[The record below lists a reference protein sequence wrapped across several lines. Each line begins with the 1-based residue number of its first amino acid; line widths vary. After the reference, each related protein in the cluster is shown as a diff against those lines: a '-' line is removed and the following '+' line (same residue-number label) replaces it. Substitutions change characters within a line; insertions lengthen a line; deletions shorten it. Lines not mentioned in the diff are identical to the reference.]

1 MLTRR
6 ASEDK
11 QPVSDPRVAS
21 LLEAAAAPAEPGPVS
36 GEEAALAAF
45 RASSVRADSWR
56 SRMHTP
62 TRPIKTLAV
71 AAISAGLLLTG
82 GFAAAAAG
90 ALPGAAQET
99 AHDMLASINVV
110 VPGANEHAAGHADTR
125 GRSADAPAGGEA
137 ASADTESDPVP
148 HGQMISNLARST
160 ELEGAEKGKAISEA
174 ARSNG
179 QAGQHGPAQAP
190 EQPAAAGG
198 DDARAPEVGTAAEG
212 DGDQNGDHARV
223 ATPNDGGTG
232 TADDASTDNGGSS
245 STRGTGTAGEMSGGR
260 STAGSGNAPERTAST
275 APH

>member
-6 ASEDK
+6 ASEHK
-11 QPVSDPRVAS
+11 QPVNDHRVAS
-21 LLEAAAAPAEPGPVS
+21 LLEAAAAPADPGPVP

-71 AAISAGLLLTG
+71 AATSAGLLLTG

-90 ALPGAAQET
+90 ALPGAAQEA

-125 GRSADAPAGGEA
+125 GRSADAPAGGDA
-137 ASADTESDPVP
+137 ASADTGSESAR
-148 HGQMISNLARST
+148 HGQMISDLARST
-160 ELEGAEKGKAISEA
+160 ELEGADKGKAISEA

-179 QAGQHGPAQAP
+179 QAHQHGPATAP
-190 EQPAAAGG
+190 EQSASDG
-198 DDARAPEVGTAAEG
+198 DARTPEVGSGSEG
-212 DGDQNGDHARV
+212 DGGQSGDHARV

-245 STRGTGTAGEMSGGR
+245 STQGTGTAGEMSGGR

-275 APH
+275 APQ